1 MEVQYQI
8 AIVGSGPAGLSAA
21 ARAAARD
28 KESGVATPSYVL
40 LEGFD
45 HLSKT
50 IYRYQK
56 GKHVMAEPGYL
67 RLRSDVGF
75 DAGKREE
82 ILGIWDTAAEDQ
94 GLHVQYGAEV
104 TGIQGE
110 RGGFEL
116 KLANGQTV
124 TAANVVLGIG
134 TQGNPRRLGVTG
146 EELPNI
152 QYQLD
157 DPGEYSNETI
167 IVVGAGDSA
176 IENALAL
183 SEQNQVYILNRKA
196 EFARAKEGNLNA
208 ILAAANNDDVS
219 LGCLYSAS
227 IDNIVAGDGTGPGL
241 KVTIATAE
249 GEELIEAD
257 RIIARLGS
265 IPPRGFLEGCG
276 MTMSHDGADALPV
289 LSEHYESSV
298 PGLYVVGALAGCP
311 LIKQAMNQ
319 GYDVVEFANGNFV
332 KPADHELIEFQFAG
346 LPYDRDADELISLF
360 MSRIPMF
367 RQLSVLA
374 FREMV
379 IESSLYVGL
388 PDEDSIEDA
397 ELSLADVEQK
407 ISTDE
412 AYSQAQPSVT
422 KVIPKGHEF
431 YTEGDFGVSFYTVLD
446 GEVVLGSSSFAGG
459 ERRLG
464 RGEFFGEMSLIA
476 GQPRPETARAG
487 DNCIVLET
495 PRRTI
500 LKLIAS
506 NDAVRE
512 GIDWVFIVR
521 ELQRHFAPAATV
533 EELRPIADEIQ
544 QHSYKAGQRL
554 WEPGDDSISL
564 HLIRSGTVL
573 IFNEID
579 GQRNLIAE
587 ERAGEMVGF
596 MAMYNQN
603 ARTNIAEASVLT
615 ETLEITEEQYRRL
628 MMFDMEQEDIV
639 DARASRDLMKYSQW
653 ETRRESSQVLEFMLG
668 DGLGEATNALIIDE
682 YLCVGCDNCETACA
696 ETHDGISRLDRK
708 SGATMAHVHI
718 PISCRHC
725 QQPHC
730 MKDCP
735 PNAIHRATDG
745 EVFIDDSCIGCGNC
759 QSNCPYDVIRM
770 APEAPAKPGLFS
782 WLLFGSGSGPGEDRA
797 AKGPDGQVKKA
808 KKCDACF
815 DVTGGPACVSACPT
829 GAAQR
834 VSPKDFVRIIERD
847 AL

>member
-1 MEVQYQI
+1 MEPQYQI

-28 KESGVATPSYVL
+28 ASAGVSEPTYVL
-40 LEGFD
+40 LEAFD

-67 RLRSDVGF
+67 RLRSDVAF
-75 DAGKREE
+75 AAGRRED
-82 ILGIWDTAAEDQ
+82 ILNVWDGAAAEQ
-94 GLHVQYGAEV
+94 SLNVKYGSEV
-104 TGIQGE
+104 SSINGQRGE
-110 RGGFEL
+110 FEL
-116 KLANGQTV
+116 ALTDGTKI
-124 TAANVVLGIG
+124 TAHNVVLAIG
-134 TQGNPRRLGVTG
+134 TQGNPRRLGVSG
-146 EELPNI
+146 EDLPNI

-157 DPGEYSNETI
+157 DPDEYNNETI
-167 IVVGAGDSA
+167 LVVGAGDSA

-183 SEQNQVYILNRKA
+183 SVQNQVYILNRRE

-208 ILAAANNDDVS
+208 LLAAANNDDVS
-219 LGCLYSAS
+219 LGCYYSSS
-227 IDNIVAGDGTGPGL
+227 IDHIVPSESEGNSMM
-241 KVTIATAE
+241 VTLATAE
-249 GEELIEAD
+249 GEEVVEAD

-265 IPPRGFLEGCG
+265 IAPRRFLEASGLK
-276 MTMSHDGADALPV
+276 MSHDGEDALPV

-346 LPYDRDADELISLF
+346 MPFDRDADELIDLF

-374 FREMV
+374 FREMI
-379 IESSLYVGL
+379 IESALYVGL
-388 PDEDSIEDA
+388 PDADSMEDA
-397 ELSLADVEQK
+397 ELALAEAAQK
-407 ISTDE
+407 IEADE
-412 AYSQAQPSVT
+412 LYSKMSPSVT
-422 KVIPKGHEF
+422 RTIPTGHQF
-431 YTEGDFGVSFYTVLD
+431 YTEGDFGVSFFMVLGGD
-446 GEVVLGSSSFAGG
+446 VVLSSSSYAGG
-459 ERRLG
+459 ERRLS

-476 GQPRPETARAG
+476 GRPRPETAIAG

-533 EELRPIADEIQ
+533 EELRPIADDIK
-544 QHSYKAGQRL
+544 QHSFKAGERL
-554 WEPGDDSISL
+554 WEPGDSSESL

-573 IFNEID
+573 MFNEID
-579 GQRNLIAE
+579 GKRSLIAE
-587 ERAGEMVGF
+587 ERAGELVGF
-596 MAMYNQN
+596 MSMYNQST
-603 ARTNIAEASVLT
+603 RTNVAEASVAT

-628 MMFDMEQEDIV
+628 MLFDMEQEDIV

-653 ETRRESSQVLEFMLG
+653 ETRRESSEVLEFMLG
-668 DGLGEATNALIIDE
+668 DGLGEATNALVIDE

-696 ETHDGISRLDRK
+696 ETHGGISRLDRK
-708 SGATMAHVHI
+708 SGNTMAHVHI

-735 PNAIHRATDG
+735 PNAIHRASNG

-759 QSNCPYDVIRM
+759 QTNCPYDVIRM
-770 APEAPAKPGLFS
+770 AADPAPKPGLFS
-782 WLLFGSGSGPGEDRA
+782 WLLFGRGSGPGEDKKA
-797 AKGPDGQVKKA
+797 SPAGEQVKTA
-808 KKCDACF
+808 RKCDACF
-815 DVTGGPACVSACPT
+815 DVAGGPACVSACPT

-834 VSPKDFVRIIERD
+834 VSPSDFVRIIERD
-847 AL
+847 AR

>member
-1 MEVQYQI
+1 MGSSYQI

-28 KESGVATPSYVL
+28 RESGADQPSYVL
-40 LEGFD
+40 LESFD

-75 DAGKREE
+75 AAGKRED
-82 ILGIWDTAAEDQ
+82 ILNGWDNVASDIS
-94 GLHVQYGAEV
+94 LNVQYNAEV
-104 TGIQGE
+104 TAIRGE
-110 RGGFEL
+110 RGNFEL
-116 KLANGQTV
+116 ELNDGSVIK
-124 TAANVVLGIG
+124 AASVVLGIG
-134 TQGNPRRLGVTG
+134 TQGNPRRLSVPGS
-146 EELPNI
+146 ELPNI

-157 DPGEYSNETI
+157 DPAEYSNETI
-167 IVVGAGDSA
+167 LVVGAGDSA

-196 EFARAKEGNLNA
+196 EFARAKEGNLGA
-208 ILAAANNDDVS
+208 ILTAANSEEVS
-219 LGCLYSAS
+219 LGCYYSSS
-227 IDNIVAGDGTGPGL
+227 IDHIEANEDGAAGML
-241 KVTIATAE
+241 VTLATAE
-249 GEELIEAD
+249 GEEVIQAD

-265 IPPRGFLEGCG
+265 IPPRKFLEACG
-276 MTMSHDGADALPV
+276 ITMSHEGMDALPL

-298 PGLYVVGALAGCP
+298 PGLYVVGALAGSP

-319 GYDVVEFANGNFV
+319 GYDVVEFANGNPV
-332 KPADHELIEFQFAG
+332 KPADHELIEYQFAG
-346 LPYDRDADELISLF
+346 MPFDRDAGELISLF
-360 MSRIPMF
+360 MQRIPMF

-374 FREMV
+374 FREMI

-388 PDEDSIEDA
+388 PDKDSMDDA
-397 ELSLADVEQK
+397 ELSLAEAAQK
-407 ISTDE
+407 IAADE
-412 AYSQAQPSVT
+412 YYAQSPPSVT
-422 KVIPKGHEF
+422 KTIPKGHEF
-431 YTEGDFGVSFYTVLD
+431 YTEGDFGVSFFVVLD
-446 GEVVLGSSSFAGG
+446 GEVVLSSRNYAGG
-459 ERRLG
+459 ERRLS

-476 GQPRPETARAG
+476 GQPRPETAVAG

-521 ELQRHFAPAATV
+521 ELQRHFAPAATIG
-533 EELRPIADEIQ
+533 ELRSIADDIT
-544 QHSYKAGQRL
+544 QHAFKAGERL
-554 WEPGDDSISL
+554 WNPGDTSDSL

-573 IFNEID
+573 MFNEID
-579 GQRNLIAE
+579 GRRNLIAE

-596 MAMYNQN
+596 MSMYNQST
-603 ARTNIAEASVLT
+603 RTSIAQASVAT
-615 ETLEITEEQYRRL
+615 ETLEITEYRRL
-628 MMFDMEQEDIV
+628 MLFDMEQEDIV

-668 DGLGEATNALIIDE
+668 DGLGEATNALVIDE
-682 YLCVGCDNCETACA
+682 YLCVGCDNCEVACA
-696 ETHDGISRLDRK
+696 ETHGGISRLDRK
-708 SGATMAHVHI
+708 SGSTMAHVHI

-735 PNAIHRATDG
+735 PNSIHRATNG

-759 QSNCPYDVIRM
+759 QTNCPYDVIRM
-770 APEAPAKPGLFS
+770 AAEPEQKPGLFS
-782 WLLFGSGSGPGEDRA
+782 WLLFGSGFGPGEDHA
-797 AKGPDGQVKKA
+797 ATPPAEQAQKA
-808 KKCDACF
+808 KKCDACL

-834 VSPKDFVRIIERD
+834 VSPQDFVRIIERD
-847 AL
+847 SP

>member
-1 MEVQYQI
+1 MEAPYQV

-28 KESGVATPSYVL
+28 RESGASQPSYVL
-40 LEGFD
+40 LEAFE

-67 RLRSDVGF
+67 RLRSDVDF

-82 ILGIWDTAAEDQ
+82 ILGVWDQAADDQ
-94 GLHVQYGAEV
+94 SLNVQYGSEV
-104 TGIQGE
+104 TAIKGE
-110 RGGFEL
+110 RGNFEL
-116 KLANGQTV
+116 TLNNGSV
-124 TAANVVLGIG
+124 VKAENVVLGIG
-134 TQGNPRRLGVTG
+134 TQGNPRRLGVPG
-146 EELPNI
+146 EDLPNI

-157 DPGEYSNETI
+157 DPAEYSNETI

-183 SEQNQVYILNRKA
+183 SAQNQVYILNRKA

-219 LGCLYSAS
+219 LGCYYSSS
-227 IDNIVAGDGTGPGL
+227 IDNIVASEGDDAGMV
-241 KVTIATAE
+241 VTLATAE
-249 GEELIEAD
+249 GEEVVQAD

-265 IPPRGFLEGCG
+265 IPPRKFLEGCG
-276 MTMSHDGADALPV
+276 MTMSHEGMDALPV

-346 LPYDRDADELISLF
+346 MPFDRDADELINLF

-374 FREMV
+374 FREMI

-388 PDEDSIEDA
+388 PDADSMEDA
-397 ELSLADVEQK
+397 ELSLAEVAQK
-407 ISTDE
+407 IAADE
-412 AYSQAQPSVT
+412 AYAKAQPSVT
-422 KVIPKGHEF
+422 RTIPKGHEF
-431 YTEGDFGVSFYTVLD
+431 YTEGDFGVSFFMVLD
-446 GEVVLGSSSFAGG
+446 GDVVLSSKSYAGG

-476 GQPRPETARAG
+476 GQPRPETAIAG

-533 EELRPIADEIQ
+533 EELRPIADDIK
-544 QHSYKAGQRL
+544 QHTFKAGQRL
-554 WEPGDDSISL
+554 WEPGDDSESL

-573 IFNEID
+573 MFNEID
-579 GQRNLIAE
+579 GKRNLIAE

-596 MAMYNQN
+596 MSMYNQST
-603 ARTNIAEASVLT
+603 RTNVAQASVAT

-628 MMFDMEQEDIV
+628 MNFDMEQEDIV

-668 DGLGEATNALIIDE
+668 DGLGEATNALVIDE

-696 ETHDGISRLDRK
+696 ETHGGISRLDRK
-708 SGATMAHVHI
+708 SGNTMAHVHI

-770 APEAPAKPGLFS
+770 APEPEPKPGLFS
-782 WLLFGSGSGPGEDRA
+782 WLLFGSGSGPGEDRSATPA
-797 AKGPDGQVKKA
+797 AGQVKKA

-815 DVTGGPACVSACPT
+815 DVKGGPACVAACPT

-834 VSPKDFVRIIERD
+834 VSPSDFVRIIERD

>member
-1 MEVQYQI
+1 MEVQYEV

-21 ARAAARD
+21 ARAAALD
-28 KESGVATPSYVL
+28 KEKGATTPSYVL

-50 IYRYQK
+50 IFRYQK

-75 DAGKREE
+75 EAGKREE
-82 ILGIWDTAAEDQ
+82 VLGTWDSAADQ
-94 GLHVQYGAEV
+94 QALNVEYGSEV
-104 TGIQGE
+104 TGIKGE

-116 KLANGQTV
+116 ALANGSTV
-124 TAANVVLGIG
+124 TAGNVVLGIG
-134 TQGNPRRLGVTG
+134 TQGNPRRLGVPG

-157 DPGEYSNETI
+157 DPDEYSNETI

-183 SEQNQVYILNRKA
+183 AVQNQVYILNRKA

-208 ILAAANNDDVS
+208 ILAAANNDEVS
-219 LGCLYSAS
+219 LSCLYSSS
-227 IDNIVAGDGTGPGL
+227 IDNIVAGEGDGPGL
-241 KVTIATAE
+241 RVTIATAE
-249 GEELIEAD
+249 GEELVEAD
-257 RIIARLGS
+257 RVIARLGS
-265 IPPRGFLEGCG
+265 IPPRAFLVDAG

-319 GYDVVEFANGNFV
+319 GYDVIEFINGNFV

-346 LPYDRDADELISLF
+346 LPYDRDADELIGLF

-379 IESSLYVGL
+379 IESSLFVGL
-388 PDEDSIEDA
+388 PDSDSIEDA
-397 ELSLADVEQK
+397 QLSLADVEQK
-407 ISTDE
+407 IAGDE
-412 AYSQAQPSVT
+412 AYAQSSPSVT
-422 KVIPKGHEF
+422 NVIPKGHEF

-446 GEVVLGSSSFAGG
+446 GEVVLSSKSFAGG

-476 GQPRPETARAG
+476 GQPRPETAVAG

-506 NDAVRE
+506 NEAVRE

-533 EELRPIADEIQ
+533 EELRPIADEIT
-544 QHSYKAGQRL
+544 QHSFKAGDRL
-554 WEPGDDSISL
+554 WEPGDESTSL
-564 HLIRSGTVL
+564 HLIRRGTVL
-573 IFNEID
+573 IFNEVD
-579 GQRNLIAE
+579 GKRNLIAE

-596 MAMYNQN
+596 MAMYNQSIRAN
-603 ARTNIAEASVLT
+603 VAEASVIT

-628 MMFDMEQEDIV
+628 MMFDMEQETIV
-639 DARASRDLMKYSQW
+639 DARVSRDLMKYSQW

-668 DGLGEATNALIIDE
+668 DGLGEATNALVIDE

-708 SGATMAHVHI
+708 SGNTMAHVHI

-735 PNAIHRATDG
+735 PNAIHRATNG

-770 APEAPAKPGLFS
+770 TPEAPAKPGLFS
-782 WLLFGSGSGPGEDRA
+782 WLLFGRGAGPGEDR
-797 AKGPDGQVKKA
+797 GMQVEPGQVKKA

-815 DVTGGPACVSACPT
+815 DIAGGPACVAACPT

-834 VSPKDFVRIIERD
+834 VSPSDFVRIIERET
-847 AL
+847 